1 MHPGRARFWGLVLYG
16 PTNRPQ
22 ADCQF
27 LNEPTDRADAP
38 VIVARADHPLSR
50 SMIAGSA
57 LKVLYR
63 LKDAGYQGFLVG
75 GCVRDLLIGI
85 EPKDFDVATDA
96 SPEEVRRLFRNSR
109 LIGRRFRL
117 AHIRFGQFVVEV
129 ATFRAANE
137 PIVPDVEPELDEEQG
152 EEQGEEQPE
161 EFAGAPRDEFG
172 DVNGNVGGRDVG
184 EDDDNFDRAHDHRG
198 RILRDN
204 VYGTI
209 DQDVW
214 RRDFTCNA
222 LYYNIDD
229 FSIWDYVGGVAD
241 LKSRTLRLIGDPETR
256 YREDPVRM
264 LRAVRFQAKLGFTIH
279 EGTSAPFATLAGL
292 LDGIPPARLLDE
304 FQKLF
309 LAGFGQRAYE
319 LLQQYGLLEHL
330 FPATAAYLATE
341 TDGMAA
347 RLIQAGLANTDRRV
361 AEGRSV
367 TPMFLFA
374 VLLFGPVSAAAQKR
388 FETGMHP
395 GDAIADAV
403 DEVVYEQNRRIGIPK
418 RFSIPMRE
426 LLALQPR
433 FHRREGRRALSFIG
447 HPRFRAAYDFLLLRA
462 EAGAEDPAIAAWWT
476 EIQAVPQAEQL
487 ARVGGEGSGGG
498 EGGGSGDGGGGGES
512 GPPDGAGPRRR
523 RRRRGGR
530 GRRPPAP
537 EG

>member
-1 MHPGRARFWGLVLYG
+1 
-16 PTNRPQ
+16 
-22 ADCQF
+22 
-27 LNEPTDRADAP
+27 
-38 VIVARADHPLSR
+38 
-50 SMIAGSA
+50 MIAGSA

-117 AHIRFGQFVVEV
+117 AHIRFGQHVVEV
-129 ATFRAANE
+129 ATFRAAGE
-137 PIVPDVEPELDEEQG
+137 PIVPDADVDLEADADADSEVDRGEDGDVDGNVAIDDDAVEPEFNRVDRSHD
-152 EEQGEEQPE
+152 
-161 EFAGAPRDEFG
+161 AG
-172 DVNGNVGGRDVG
+172 
-184 EDDDNFDRAHDHRG
+184 G

-222 LYYNIDD
+222 LYYNIQD
-229 FSIWDYVGGVAD
+229 FSIWDYVGGVED
-241 LKSRTLRLIGDPETR
+241 VRSRTLRLIGDPETR

-264 LRAVRFQAKLGFTIH
+264 LRAVRFQAKLGFSLH
-279 EGTSAPFATLAGL
+279 EETRAPFAKLAVL
-292 LDGIPPARLLDE
+292 LENIPPARLLDE

-309 LAGFGQRAYE
+309 LAGFGQRSFE
-319 LLQQYGLLEHL
+319 LLREHGLLEHL
-330 FPATAAYLATE
+330 FPATALHLAAE
-341 TDGMAA
+341 KDGMAE
-347 RLIQAGLANTDRRV
+347 RLIAAGLINTDRRV

-374 VLLFGPVSAAAQKR
+374 VLLFGPVSAAAQRR
-388 FETGMHP
+388 FEAGERP
-395 GDAIADAV
+395 GQAIADAV
-403 DEVVYEQNRRIGIPK
+403 DEVIAAQNRRIGIPK

-433 FHRREGRRALSFIG
+433 FHRREGRRAVSFLG
-447 HPRFRAAYDFLLLRA
+447 HPRFRAAYDFLLLRT

-476 EIQAVPQAEQL
+476 ELQSMPQPEQL
-487 ARVGGEGSGGG
+487 TRVGSAESGDDAPR
-498 EGGGSGDGGGGGES
+498 EGG
-512 GPPDGAGPRRR
+512 PVRR

-530 GRRPPAP
+530 RHRSPAP
-537 EG
+537 DA

>member
-1 MHPGRARFWGLVLYG
+1 LNQPIDRAR
-16 PTNRPQ
+16 
-22 ADCQF
+22 
-27 LNEPTDRADAP
+27 AP
-38 VIVARADHPLSR
+38 VIVAREDHPLSR

-117 AHIRFGQFVVEV
+117 AHIRFGQNVVEV

-137 PIVPDVEPELDEEQG
+137 PIVPDVDPELDEEPVEDAVEDDG
-152 EEQGEEQPE
+152 S
-161 EFAGAPRDEFG
+161 PRDEFG
-172 DVNGNVGGRDVG
+172 DVNGNVGGRD
-184 EDDDNFDRAHDHRG
+184 EDNDNFDRSHDARG

-222 LYYNIDD
+222 LYYNIQD
-229 FSIWDYVGGVAD
+229 FSIWDYTGGVED
-241 LKSRTLRLIGDPETR
+241 VKGRVLRLIGDPDTR

-279 EGTSAPFATLAGL
+279 EDTRAPFARIANL
-292 LDGIPPARLLDE
+292 LDGVPPARLLDE

-309 LAGFGQRAYE
+309 LAGFGVRSFE
-319 LLQQYGLLEHL
+319 LLKEYGLLEHL
-330 FPATAAYLATE
+330 FPATAAHLATE
-341 TDGMAA
+341 KDGMAA
-347 RLIQAGLANTDRRV
+347 RLIHAGLVNTDRRV

-388 FETGMHP
+388 FESGVHP

-403 DEVVYEQNRRIGIPK
+403 DEVVAAQNRRIGIPK

-462 EAGAEDPAIAAWWT
+462 EAGAEDQAIAQWWT
-476 EIQAVPQAEQL
+476 EIQALPQDQQL
-487 ARVGGEGSGGG
+487 ARVGSEQGGG
-498 EGGGSGDGGGGGES
+498 QGSQDGQEGG
-512 GPPDGAGPRRR
+512 PRWR

>member
-1 MHPGRARFWGLVLYG
+1 
-16 PTNRPQ
+16 
-22 ADCQF
+22 
-27 LNEPTDRADAP
+27 LNEPNDRASAP
-38 VIVARADHPLSR
+38 VIVARADHPISR

-63 LKDAGYQGFLVG
+63 LKDGGYQAFLVG

-96 SPEEVRRLFRNSR
+96 RPEEIRRLFRNSR

-117 AHIRFGQFVVEV
+117 AHIRFGQQIIEV
-129 ATFRAANE
+129 ATFRAAGAPMAPE
-137 PIVPDVEPELDEEQG
+137 PDLDGVTEEEAPEEGLPLDEQ
-152 EEQGEEQPE
+152 
-161 EFAGAPRDEFG
+161 G
-172 DVNGNVGGRDVG
+172 DVNGNVADP
-184 EDDDNFDRAHDHRG
+184 DDPDGFDRAHDERG
-198 RILRDN
+198 RLLRDN
-204 VYGTI
+204 VYGSI

-222 LYYNIDD
+222 LYYNIED
-229 FSIWDYVGGVAD
+229 FSIWDYVGGVEDVRA
-241 LKSRTLRLIGDPETR
+241 RTLRLIGDPETR

-264 LRAVRFQAKLGFTIH
+264 LRAVRFQAKLGFSLH
-279 EGTSAPFATLAGL
+279 PGTQEPLGRLAGL

-309 LAGFGQRAYE
+309 LAGFGQRAFA
-319 LLQQYGLLEHL
+319 LLSEHGLLEHL
-330 FPATAAYLATE
+330 FPATAAWLAAE
-341 TDGMAA
+341 KDGMTM

-374 VLLFGPVSAAAQKR
+374 VLLFGPVTAAAQKR
-388 FETGMHP
+388 FESGMHP
-395 GDAIADAV
+395 GQAIADAV
-403 DEVVYEQNRRIGIPK
+403 DEVVAAQNRRIGIPK

-433 FHRREGRRALSFIG
+433 FHRREGRRAVAFLQ

-462 EAGAEDPAIAAWWT
+462 EAGGEDPAIAQWWT
-476 EIQAVPQAEQL
+476 ELQALPPAEQSQR
-487 ARVGGEGSGGG
+487 AGAQSGEGAPR
-498 EGGGSGDGGGGGES
+498 EGGPG
-512 GPPDGAGPRRR
+512 RR

-530 GRRPPAP
+530 RHRAP
-537 EG
+537 TTEG